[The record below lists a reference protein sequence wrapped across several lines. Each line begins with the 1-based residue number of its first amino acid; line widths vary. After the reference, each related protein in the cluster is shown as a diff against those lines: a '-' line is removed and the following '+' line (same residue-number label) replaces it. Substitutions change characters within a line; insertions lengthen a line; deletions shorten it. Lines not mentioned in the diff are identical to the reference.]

1 MQSYVHNL
9 PKPEQPSAQERTS
22 ADTKT
27 VEGLIKDKLSVTDVK
42 ICKVLRLG
50 KYKEKA
56 RRSLLVVFDD
66 EKTKWTC
73 LRHASR
79 LKDDAVFQ
87 KVYLSPDLTPQE
99 RRELLMELKRRREE
113 GEKDIMI
120 RHGCIVKKI
129 NTDN

>member
-1 MQSYVHNL
+1 MVHNL
-9 PKPEQPSAQERTS
+9 PEPEQPSAQERTS

-27 VEGLIKDKLSVTDVK
+27 VKGYKLSVTDVK
-42 ICKVLRLG
+42 ICKVLRLD

-73 LRHASR
+73 LRRASR

-99 RRELLMELKRRREE
+99 RKENRELLMELKRRREE

-120 RHGCIVKKI
+120 RRGRIVKKI

>member
-1 MQSYVHNL
+1 MVHNL
-9 PKPEQPSAQERTS
+9 PEPEQPSAQERTS

-42 ICKVLRLG
+42 VLRLE
-50 KYKEKA
+50 EKA

-73 LRHASR
+73 LRCASR

-87 KVYLSPDLTPQE
+87 KVYISPDLTPQE
-99 RRELLMELKRRREE
+99 RKENRELLMELKRRREE

-120 RHGCIVKKI
+120 RRDRIVKKI

>member
-1 MQSYVHNL
+1 MESFF
-9 PKPEQPSAQERTS
+9 E
-22 ADTKT
+22 TKT
-27 VEGLIKDKLSVTDVK
+27 EEGVIKDKLSVTDVK

-56 RRSLLVVFDD
+56 QRSLLVVFDD

-73 LRHASR
+73 LRHASK
-79 LKDDAVFQ
+79 LKDDVVFQ

-99 RRELLMELKRRREE
+99 RKENRELLMELKQCREE

-120 RHGCIVKKI
+120 RRGRIVKKI